1 MISWADTAK
10 ILATDYQQKFAAHF
24 SKYGTSIIPPQML
37 FRVNTDGF
45 YRPKGNLRM
54 DFARGANTVD
64 KAIKDLQRRFDDM
77 EQKNQQQH
85 QMTQLQLTTITS
97 SLTTV

>member
-1 MISWADTAK
+1 
-10 ILATDYQQKFAAHF
+10 
-24 SKYGTSIIPPQML
+24 
-37 FRVNTDGF
+37 
-45 YRPKGNLRM
+45 M